1 MLDLNGLS
9 ETEQRILQA
18 ALHCFV
24 ERGYFNTAIPNI
36 VDAAG
41 VSTGSIYHHFG
52 DKQHLADVLLD
63 RLLRGIDQQMQTLI
77 QPLTAQPLAAIA
89 VLIRWMLQQADAQP
103 ALISFV
109 LYARHREFLPQ
120 VPPICTREPFEHM
133 RALVVAAQQAGQLPP
148 LDPLVVSAQV
158 FGPTLRMVQA
168 AVDGVLPQPA
178 SHYADDLIALLPAQ
192 SRKTP

>member
-24 ERGYFNTAIPNI
+24 ERGYFNTAIPHI
-36 VDAAG
+36 VEAAG

-52 DKQHLADVLLD
+52 DKQHLAEVLLE

-77 QPLTAQPLAAIA
+77 QPLAEQPLAAIA
-89 VLIRWMLQQADAQP
+89 ALIRWMLQQADAQP

-133 RALVVAAQQAGQLPP
+133 RALVAAAQQAGQLPQ

-178 SHYADDLIALLPAQ
+178 SHYADDLITLLPTQ
-192 SRKTP
+192 PRKTP